1 VVRQILSGLA
11 FIIIFPPIG
20 LKFRDFYELF
30 RRSMFMAIGHM
41 TTIEAIQKGSPLV
54 VQTFMAT
61 IPITVI
67 VIETVAYKKRPEK
80 AIIISSILT
89 VLGIAVLSLSL

>member
-1 VVRQILSGLA
+1 
-11 FIIIFPPIG
+11 
-20 LKFRDFYELF
+20 
-30 RRSMFMAIGHM
+30 
-41 TTIEAIQKGSPLV
+41 
-54 VQTFMAT
+54 MAT